1 MERPAPI
8 RSSWVT
14 LRELESTHRRA
25 TCEGAGHE
33 QRTIYRSRCPRGN
46 DCGRGGGTGRVRCGR
61 WASFPTGPESI
72 RKLVKK
78 LGPAE
83 QLRVC
88 YEAGPTGY
96 VVYWQLTALGVKC
109 EVVAPTLVP

>member
-1 MERPAPI
+1 MGRIVPALDGRFQLNRPTGISPTRLVRMERPAPI

-46 DCGRGGGTGRVRCGR
+46 DCGRGGGTRWGGTVVGRDPQPNRIDSQAGEEAR
-61 WASFPTGPESI
+61 TGQA
-72 RKLVKK
+72 L
-78 LGPAE
+78 A
-83 QLRVC
+83 RV
-88 YEAGPTGY
+88 
-96 VVYWQLTALGVKC
+96 L
-109 EVVAPTLVP
+109 

>member
-1 MERPAPI
+1 MLQRSAEAFASFLEDLSEGAIVTMERPAPI

-46 DCGRGGGTGRVRCGR
+46 DCGRGGGTSG
-61 WASFPTGPESI
+61 
-72 RKLVKK
+72 
-78 LGPAE
+78 
-83 QLRVC
+83 
-88 YEAGPTGY
+88 
-96 VVYWQLTALGVKC
+96 
-109 EVVAPTLVP
+109 

>member
-46 DCGRGGGTGRVRCGR
+46 DCGRGGGTRWGRAVVGRDSQPNRVDPQAGEETGPRQATARLLRGGAHRVR
-61 WASFPTGPESI
+61 
-72 RKLVKK
+72 
-78 LGPAE
+78 
-83 QLRVC
+83 
-88 YEAGPTGY
+88 
-96 VVYWQLTALGVKC
+96 GVL
-109 EVVAPTLVP
+109 AADGA

>member
-46 DCGRGGGTGRVRCGR
+46 DCGRGGGTCGGEVRSLGVIPNRV
-61 WASFPTGPESI
+61 ESI

-78 LGPAE
+78 LGPVKH
-83 QLRVC
+83 LRVC
-88 YEAGPTGY
+88 YEAGPTGT
-96 VVYWQLTALGVKC
+96 WCIGN
-109 EVVAPTLVP
+109 